1 MKKFVSGL
9 LLSSM
14 ILNGAV
20 APALAN
26 YNSIPSLAAEN
37 IQNYTGLLIK
47 NHCQYLCGN
56 EEINNNSIVKSK
68 ISSIEKN
75 AQTALSTYQGIDN
88 PYVLFNVDGYDMSDE
103 KTIDALNSD
112 AYYKTSQYIYDIALA
127 YSTFGTKYYQD
138 EQTKQTILDC
148 LNAFYKVYTA
158 HNDYSDPETGRL
170 FGNWWNWEI
179 GVPTKITSVL
189 AMLQSEVQNNNPEL
203 IKLYVSAF
211 DSQLRTG
218 KNGDVDL
225 TASTHTGTNLIDIT
239 ANRIIQGAL
248 TEDSKRIEKAVSD
261 MMTVFDTIDP
271 YHIVNNNTDGVYAD
285 GSFIQHHRVAY
296 TGSYGKLL
304 LQKAVSSLYMLNG
317 TPWQPA
323 DKVSTIENWI
333 YNSFLP
339 LIHEGYMSEVVKG
352 RAVSR
357 SNTGYSD
364 AVGVIEAMTLLTTF
378 LSDSNSLKMKQQIK
392 YVIDSMPVEFSESG
406 LNLPAIEPYT
416 QIINDN
422 TIKPVNYVKQGAV
435 AFNAMDRNLQLND
448 NFTFALSRSSNR
460 IAKYEYMS
468 GENLKPWFQG
478 DGAYYLYL
486 SGVDQT
492 KQYGINYFTTVNPY
506 RLAGTTVPNE
516 QRKTIMELYNGSQFY
531 PVFPSGSTEQNDYVY
546 FPVGINEFSGSV
558 TLKDYGVSMAGMQLG
573 DDNGYVAKQNG
584 ILPDDFVAY
593 KNANGNK
600 SWFIM
605 NDKIVFV
612 GSNIDDDLGRDV
624 TTTIDNR
631 MSDQNAKLS
640 ITAKNSTGQT
650 VSTQNGV
657 INDLKWLNYNDTSLN
672 TNIGYYFPES
682 SQVNISTELSTQN
695 QKDIRNVSSQQDN
708 IITQQYF
715 TMTFEHGK
723 KSDDSYSYVVIPNAT
738 AQQMESYSA
747 NPDVTILENSK
758 NIHVVRDNKNQI
770 IAMNFFEAGQSSGV
784 NASSPVSMLM
794 KKSGDTVTIAL
805 SDPKFN
811 QKEINIVLD
820 IPNASVISTDE
831 RITAKCEND
840 RVEITLN
847 CDELYGDSVEI
858 KLNAPNYN
866 NSIWGS
872 YVDWENPFSDVT
884 ENNWFFDAVKYVNQS
899 GIINGVSDNKFAPNE
914 NTSRA
919 MIAQILYNIADK
931 PTVTA
936 NTPFADVKANS
947 WYSNAINW
955 AYQNNII
962 TGTSDNTFSP
972 DNAITREALAVIL
985 YRYSGSPKT
994 DGNLDKYI
1002 DANEISTWAKDAFT
1016 WAVENG
1022 LITGVDDNTLN
1033 PKGNSTRAQVATI
1046 FMRLTQNNI
1055 K

>member
-1 MKKFVSGL
+1 MKMKKFVSGL
-9 LLSSM
+9 LLSSL

-26 YNSIPSLAAEN
+26 YNSMPSISAEN
-37 IQNYTGLLIK
+37 VQNYTGLLIK

-56 EEINNNSIVKSK
+56 EQINNNSIVKSK
-68 ISSIEKN
+68 LTSIEKN
-75 AQTALSTYQGIDN
+75 AEKALSVYQGTAN
-88 PYVLFNVDGYDMSDE
+88 PYVLFNADGYDMSDS
-103 KTIDALNSD
+103 KTVDALNSD
-112 AYYKTSQYIYDIALA
+112 AFYKNSQYIYDICLA
-127 YSTFGTKYYQD
+127 YSTFGTKYYHD
-138 EQTKQTILDC
+138 EQLKQTLLDC
-148 LNAFYKVYTA
+148 LNAFYTVYNSHTGYV
-158 HNDYSDPETGRL
+158 DKQTGRL

-189 AMLQSEVQNNNPEL
+189 AMLQTEVQNTNPEL
-203 IKLYVSAF
+203 IKLYIEAF
-211 DSQLRTG
+211 DNHLRTG

-225 TASTHTGTNLIDIT
+225 TAATHTGTNLIDIT

-248 TEDSKRIEKAVSD
+248 TEDSKRIEKAVND

-271 YHIVNNNTDGVYAD
+271 YNIVNNNTDGVYAD

-304 LQKAVSSLYMLNG
+304 LQKAVSSLYILSG

-323 DKVSTIENWI
+323 SKVSTIENWI

-339 LIHEGYMSEVVKG
+339 LMHEGYMSEVVKG

-364 AVGVIEAMTLLTTF
+364 SVGVIEAMTLLTTF
-378 LSDSNSLKMKQQIK
+378 LSDSNSLKMKEQIK
-392 YVIDSMPVEFSESG
+392 YVIDSMPVEFSQSG

-416 QIINDN
+416 QIINDKN
-422 TIKPVNYVKQGAV
+422 IKAVNHVKQGAV

-448 NFTFALSRSSNR
+448 KFTFALSRSSDR

-492 KQYGINYFTTVNPY
+492 KQYGVNYFTTVNPY

-531 PVFPSGSTEQNDYVY
+531 PEYPAGSTEQNDYVY
-546 FPVGINEFSGSV
+546 FPVGTNDFSGSV

-573 DDNGYVAKQNG
+573 DDNGYTAKQNG

-612 GSNIDDDLGRDV
+612 GSDIDDDLNRDV

-631 MSDQNAKLS
+631 MSDENAKLS
-640 ITAKNSTGQT
+640 ITAKDSNNKT

-657 INDLKWLNYNDTSLN
+657 VDNLKWLNYNDTSLD
-672 TNIGYYFPES
+672 TNIGYYFPKNN
-682 SQVNISTELSTQN
+682 QVTLSTEVSTQN
-695 QKDIRNVSSQQDN
+695 QKDIRNVSSQKDN
-708 IITQQYF
+708 IITQKYF

-723 KSDDSYSYVVIPNAT
+723 TKDSTYSYVVIPNAD
-738 AQQMESYSA
+738 AKQMENYAS
-747 NPDVTILENSK
+747 NPDVTIVENSK
-758 NIHVVRDNKNQI
+758 NIHAVRDDKNQTL
-770 IAMNFFEAGQSSGV
+770 AMNFFEAGQSTGV
-784 NASSPVSMLM
+784 KSDSPVSVLM
-794 KKSGDTVTIAL
+794 KKSDNTVTIAL
-805 SDPKFN
+805 SDPLFK
-811 QKEINIVLD
+811 QKEIKLVLD
-820 IPNASVISTDE
+820 IKNASIASADE
-831 RITAKCEND
+831 RITAKCNADNIELTLNAD
-840 RVEITLN
+840 KLYGQSVEITLN
-847 CDELYGDSVEI
+847 TDDNNEAMWG
-858 KLNAPNYN
+858 NY
-866 NSIWGS
+866 
-872 YVDWENPFSDVT
+872 YQNPFTDVS
-884 ENNWFFDAVKYVNQS
+884 ENSWYYNAVKYVNQN
-899 GIINGVSDNKFAPNE
+899 GIINGISNDKFAPDA

-919 MIAQILYNIADK
+919 MIAQILYNMANK
-931 PTVTA
+931 PSTSA
-936 NTPFADVKANS
+936 NNPFTDVKQDA
-947 WYSNAINW
+947 WYANAINW
-955 AYQNNII
+955 AYQNNIVS
-962 TGTSDNTFSP
+962 GTTEKTFSP
-972 DNAITREALAVIL
+972 DENITREALAVIL
-985 YRYSGSPKT
+985 YRYSNSPKVNA
-994 DGNLDKYI
+994 NLDKYK
-1002 DANEISTWAKDAFT
+1002 DASNISSWAKDAFA
-1016 WAVENG
+1016 WAIETG
-1022 LITGVDDNTLN
+1022 LITGMSDNTLN
-1033 PKGNSTRAQVATI
+1033 PRGNATRAQVATI
-1046 FMRLTQNNI
+1046 IERLQT